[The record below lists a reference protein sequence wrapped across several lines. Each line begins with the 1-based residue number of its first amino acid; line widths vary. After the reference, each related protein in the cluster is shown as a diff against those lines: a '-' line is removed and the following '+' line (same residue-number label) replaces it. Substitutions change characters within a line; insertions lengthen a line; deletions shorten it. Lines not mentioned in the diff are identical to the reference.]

1 MNSSSGISG
10 NGGPYDVT
18 SLSLSKKPAT
28 IASTALC
35 ALLNSRLTSHN
46 DGGAGT
52 SRLVVLELDG
62 RHVVEHVNH
71 RRHRENDLRAVQC
84 MHSRPRAW
92 KKWPSRPCNGSI
104 FGLPTSTQAS
114 KSRSDADA
122 PSTWPP
128 SSFLPVSSRVLPPY
142 FAVASRLA
150 VAVLCPIS
158 DLRLRSASPS
168 ASAFA
173 LASSSTG
180 PLRANQPV
188 SRVPRRRLKQ

>member
-1 MNSSSGISG
+1 MI
-10 NGGPYDVT
+10 
-18 SLSLSKKPAT
+18 
-28 IASTALC
+28 
-35 ALLNSRLTSHN
+35 
-46 DGGAGT
+46 
-52 SRLVVLELDG
+52 
-62 RHVVEHVNH
+62 
-71 RRHRENDLRAVQC
+71 LRAVQC

-92 KKWPSRPCNGSI
+92 KKWPSRPSNSSI

-128 SSFLPVSSRVLPPY
+128 SSLLPVSSRVLPPY
-142 FAVASRLA
+142 FAVASHLA
-150 VAVLCPIS
+150 ASLLCFIS

-188 SRVPRRRLKQ
+188 SRVSSIEAVKFDLRTDSGCLVLFSNTSSIAEGSKVRGFWQGGRSHFPLLVADWK

>member
-62 RHVVEHVNH
+62 RHVVEHVDLVVPAP
-71 RRHRENDLRAVQC
+71 RREVGPRLDARQHQDALEKGGFGFFLRETAVFFCYLYEHRE
-84 MHSRPRAW
+84 
-92 KKWPSRPCNGSI
+92 
-104 FGLPTSTQAS
+104 PT
-114 KSRSDADA
+114 
-122 PSTWPP
+122 
-128 SSFLPVSSRVLPPY
+128 
-142 FAVASRLA
+142 
-150 VAVLCPIS
+150 CPH
-158 DLRLRSASPS
+158 RT
-168 ASAFA
+168 ASA
-173 LASSSTG
+173 
-180 PLRANQPV
+180 
-188 SRVPRRRLKQ
+188 